1 MKLFSLLLLLLLYSG
16 TALCIT
22 DTDSLLNEL
31 SHTIENK
38 EVYSSRKEDR
48 IKNLKQRLNRQEKL
62 SLPEQF
68 EVYNKLY
75 EEYKSFKFDS
85 AFMYAQ
91 KLQGIAGQLND
102 TTRATYAKI
111 KLSFILLSS
120 GMFKETLDS
129 LNSVELAHVP
139 DSTKAD
145 YYALKARAYYDL
157 ANYNMDNYYAQRY
170 ITSGNRYLDSA
181 IALAS
186 PNTPQFYSLSG
197 FRNLKAE
204 NFDEAAHDFRQVLQ
218 TYPPSSHDYAI
229 AAASLGN
236 VYKATGNIEQ
246 AIYWMAKAS
255 VADIKSSTNEAV
267 ALMSLAELLYKQGD
281 ENRAYTYI
289 KQALKDATFYGARQR
304 KIQVAAILPIIEGE
318 RLTTVESQRRRLF
331 LYAAAVT
338 LLTGLV
344 VLFAIIIFRQLKRL
358 KMAKRAITEA
368 NNDLHELN
376 DHLVEANKIKEE
388 YIGYSFNVY
397 SEYIGKLE
405 KFKRSID
412 KKLMARKYD
421 DIPHVLKLVNLKK
434 ERALLYQSFDKV
446 FLKLFPDFVS
456 EFNAYFHEEDK
467 IIPKDHESLTIELRI
482 FALIRMGIHEHEQ
495 IATILEYSVN
505 TIYTYKTRVK
515 NRSILPNE
523 EFEKKIMA
531 IKAF

>member
-1 MKLFSLLLLLLLYSG
+1 MKLISLLLLLLLYSA
-16 TALCIT
+16 TAFCT
-22 DTDSLLNEL
+22 TATDSLLNEL
-31 SHTIENK
+31 SHNIENK
-38 EVYSSRKEDR
+38 EVYSNRKEDR
-48 IKNLKQRLNRQEKL
+48 IKNLKQQLTVKEKL

-68 EVYNKLY
+68 ELYNKLY
-75 EEYKSFKFDS
+75 EEYKSFKYDS
-85 AFMYAQ
+85 AFTYAQ
-91 KLQGIAGQLND
+91 KLQGTAGQLND
-102 TTRATYAKI
+102 TTRTTYAKI

-120 GMFKETLDS
+120 GLFKETLDS
-129 LNSVELAHVP
+129 LSSVKLAHMP
-139 DSTKAD
+139 DSIKVD

-157 ANYNMDNYYAQRY
+157 ANYNADNYYAQRY
-170 ITSGNRYLDSA
+170 IASGNRYLDSA
-181 IALAS
+181 IALAP
-186 PNTPQFYSLSG
+186 PNTLQFHSLSG

-204 NFDEAAHDFRQVLQ
+204 NFDEAAHDFRQILQ
-218 TYPPSSHDYAI
+218 KFHPSYHEYAI

-236 VYKATGNIEQ
+236 VYKATGNINQ

-255 VADIKSSTNEAV
+255 IADIKSSTNEAV
-267 ALMSLAELLYKQGD
+267 ALMNLAEMLYNKGD

-318 RLTTVESQRRRLF
+318 RLTTIESQRRRLF

-338 LLTGLV
+338 ILSGLV

-358 KMAKRAITEA
+358 KLAKRTITEA
-368 NNDLHELN
+368 NDDLQEIN

-397 SEYIGKLE
+397 SEYIGKIE

-412 KKLMARKYD
+412 KKLMAKKYD
-421 DIPHVLKLVNLKK
+421 DIHQVLKSVNLKK

-456 EFNAYFHEEDK
+456 AFNAYFREEDK

-482 FALIRMGIHEHEQ
+482 FALIRMGIHDHEQ

-515 NRSILPNE
+515 NRSVLPNE
-523 EFEKKIMA
+523 AFEKKIME